1 MSGVCPRVGEG
12 PRQRLDVYA
21 PPNAKGLP
29 VVIFWYGGAW
39 THGDKSNYRFVG
51 SALAESGFV
60 AVLPDY
66 RLYPAATFPRFIE
79 DGARAVEWVERH
91 AEELGGDHTRIV
103 LMGHSA
109 GAHLAALLALA
120 PTYLTAVQ
128 ATGEDIVGFIG
139 LSGPYVLDPDTEVLR
154 QIFSSPYQP
163 SDWQPVRYAT
173 AWAPPAL
180 LLHGL
185 EDHRV
190 SVIQT
195 RQLRDALA
203 SKGASVEME
212 LYEGA
217 DHADTIAGFSVFERK
232 RVPTLDRVVLFI
244 RRVTSAD
251 MRTAALTPSRPSPFP
266 MSMTSVSSGRQLQ
279 LFNEGPLLPRDCMI
293 RELTYGCTGGPRQG
307 AWSMGGSQPLRKKV
321 GPAVIGQH
329 RRHC

>member
-1 MSGVCPRVGEG
+1 MSGLCPRAAVLVVICLLLTGCDTAVFAIANAPARLATVRYRADLAYGED
-12 PRQRLDVYA
+12 PRQHLDVYA
-21 PPNAKGLP
+21 PPDAKGLP

-128 ATGEDIVGFIG
+128 ATEEDIVGFIG

-154 QIFSSPYQP
+154 KIFSSPYQP

-173 AWAPPAL
+173 ARAPPAL

-185 EDHRV
+185 EDRRV
-190 SVIQT
+190 LAIQT

-217 DHADTIAGFSVFERK
+217 DHADTVAGFSVFERK
-232 RVPTLDRVVLFI
+232 RIPALDRVVLFV
-244 RRVTSAD
+244 RRVASAD
-251 MRTAALTPSRPSPFP
+251 MRTAAAERS
-266 MSMTSVSSGRQLQ
+266 
-279 LFNEGPLLPRDCMI
+279 CAI
-293 RELTYGCTGGPRQG
+293 
-307 AWSMGGSQPLRKKV
+307 
-321 GPAVIGQH
+321 
-329 RRHC
+329 HC